1 MGELV
6 GSGRGK
12 PRATMAMAPDVGLNF
27 PRGITVA
34 TKGVVQLANY
44 LFGVALDVKAWTC
57 PAPPLPCGDSNEIH
71 RVGGGGVQPFATAT
85 FTSSTTSI

>member
-1 MGELV
+1 M
-6 GSGRGK
+6 K
-12 PRATMAMAPDVGLNF
+12 PGASRTMAPGVGLNF

-71 RVGGGGVQPFATAT
+71 RVGGGFSPLLPQPSLLPQHLFN
-85 FTSSTTSI
+85 FIVHIVSH